1 MLHTQEWGR
10 QDGLPYWDIV
20 GFFQD
25 SRGFIWLQN
34 RDQLLHFDGRQFQ
47 YVESTD
53 VEQGSW
59 SSKLYSMVDIEE
71 DIHHNIWRYFQGAQE
86 FRIYDPAANRHY
98 TLPEYL
104 GGDTPSLPLEKI
116 RMISVDRTIYIID
129 DLGGTIW
136 AYDGS
141 LKRVFHDGTAC
152 YWEHNSYD
160 HLTGERAVYYLPGPD
175 QQFWIIHRKLG
186 VMLCNE
192 QGIVIAHYPRLSP
205 DRFGFFIAAGNQ
217 LYYFPQNG
225 TTVQRPN
232 LYRVGGTEAPL
243 AKWPSFRREF
253 LPGNFFLNFP
263 DDNTHFLIERS
274 HNTFFNVWN
283 GQREPKKLSSFFSSI
298 GLFLTSESIDAR
310 IRFFEQTANGE
321 IWFFMDGVL
330 TRLSFQKKRFESIFK
345 GRSFRDFAF
354 LDDQTFYGLYYG
366 KNDLVLDVFH
376 TDGVRITPS
385 PFVLPDVSLLSSVT
399 IHNGETWVGSE
410 RFLAHYSR
418 DRQLTGGSPLR
429 SDNGLNG
436 AHSLVFPSDRRLLYA
451 SDKGITE
458 VDLVSRNLRYLLK
471 GVRTNHLF
479 EDKAGDCWA
488 ATEAGLYHLPSK
500 RMFLDTAMTSRTPL
514 SVVHIHEEADGSFWL
529 ATKQG
534 LVHWKP
540 FEKDFEQ
547 FTTTDGLSNNTLHA
561 VYAGAG
567 DWLWLSS
574 DHGIMAFNRRT
585 REVNAFFEKDGL
597 AHSEQNWRAHGLGP
611 DGKLYFGGI
620 NGITRFDP
628 KDVSFDEDQ
637 TAPYAVFLQSI
648 SFLESGSKNT
658 TNLHLGLANQFAAPF
673 SLPASTIQLE
683 VSIAHPSF
691 AINDAHHLEW
701 RIEGVSPD
709 WSAIPP
715 SGRLIFYGLPA
726 GFFDLQIR
734 AWNTSQPN
742 HIQSLIIPFRK
753 VYFFYQQ
760 PWFGLLAALLVVF
773 IPMLIIRWRLRS
785 IHARNLLLKQMVS
798 QRTQELEYSNAEILR
813 QKEKLERI
821 DASKNQLFNN
831 ISHEFRTPLT
841 LIQGYADS
849 LLAPPGSERIA
860 VGKPATRIKEQA
872 KTLSRMIEEIMD
884 LSKVQQGNIQLTKEP
899 VEWTAFLQREFYL
912 FESQARH
919 KQLDYRLC
927 IEPDA
932 KTYLA
937 IDTQKMERILHN
949 LISNALKFTP
959 AAGRILIR
967 CTIREEEVQ
976 VVVADTGPGVPPEE
990 QAQVFDRY
998 FQGSAARQMAQP
1010 GYGIGLAL
1018 CREYAQL
1025 MNGRLWVESLPGEGA
1040 SFFLVFPR
1048 ELTSVPVACP
1058 DEQPTINEAQP
1069 RTLAQ
1074 LLPTEGQRRLLIVED
1089 NAHVQEFLVEVLA
1102 GEYHISTAANGE
1114 EALAVLEREP
1124 DIDLILSDVMMPV
1137 MDGYT
1142 LLQKTRS
1149 HPVWGFIPFLMLTAL
1164 TAEEGKLQAL
1174 RLGVDAFLTK
1184 PFEIVE
1190 LKTQIRNL
1198 IRNQQLRK
1206 AFLRQTAPASSQEK
1220 TLDTSAPV
1228 FSAISQEEQLKEES
1242 YDEHWMNEL
1251 QEIVLKSMGKF
1262 EFKVSDLAFQL
1273 HISERTLRN
1282 YIKTYTGLAPSEFL
1296 QKARLDRAYQFAKDK
1311 KYRTIAEI
1319 AYAVG
1324 FKDAKH
1330 FSKLFTKEFGK
1341 SPAEFLK

>member
-1 MLHTQEWGR
+1 
-10 QDGLPYWDIV
+10 
-20 GFFQD
+20 
-25 SRGFIWLQN
+25 
-34 RDQLLHFDGRQFQ
+34 
-47 YVESTD
+47 
-53 VEQGSW
+53 
-59 SSKLYSMVDIEE
+59 MVDIKE

-86 FRIYDPAANRHY
+86 FRIYDPAANRNY

-104 GGDTPSLPLEKI
+104 GGDTPSLPLKKI

-141 LKRVFHDGTAC
+141 LKRVFHDGIAC

-205 DRFGFFIAAGNQ
+205 DRFGFFISEGNQ

-225 TTVQRPN
+225 TDVQRPN
-232 LYRVGGTEAPL
+232 LYRVGGMEAPL
-243 AKWPSFRREF
+243 ATWPSFRREF
-253 LPGNFFLNFP
+253 LPGNFYFNFP
-263 DDNTHFLIERS
+263 DDNTHFLIEQS
-274 HNTFFNVWN
+274 HNTFFRVWDS
-283 GQREPKKLSSFFSSI
+283 QREPKKLSSFFSSI
-298 GLFLTSESIDAR
+298 SLFLTSESIDAR
-310 IRFFEQTANGE
+310 IRFFEQTANGG

-330 TRLSFQKKRFESIFK
+330 TQLSFQKKRFESIFK
-345 GRSFRDFAF
+345 GKSFRDFAF

-366 KNDLVLDVFH
+366 KNDLILDVFH
-376 TDGVRITPS
+376 TDGARITPS

-399 IHNGETWVGSE
+399 IHNGETWVGSDY
-410 RFLAHYSR
+410 FLAHYSR
-418 DRQLTGGSPLR
+418 DRQLTRGSPLR

-458 VDLVSRNLRYLLK
+458 VDLVSQNLRYLLK

-500 RMFLDTAMTSRTPL
+500 RMFLDTTMTSRTPL
-514 SVVHIHEEADGSFWL
+514 SMVHIHEEADGSFWL

-547 FTTTDGLSNNTLHA
+547 FTTADGLSNNTLHA

-658 TNLHLGLANQFAAPF
+658 TNLHPGLANQFVTPF
-673 SLPASTIQLE
+673 SLPASAIQME
-683 VSIAHPSF
+683 VCIVQPSF
-691 AINDAHHLEW
+691 AINDARHLEW
-701 RIEGVSPD
+701 RIEGLSPT
-709 WSAIPP
+709 WSAVPP
-715 SGRLIFYGLPA
+715 GGRLILYGLPA

-734 AWNTSQPN
+734 AWNTSRPD
-742 HIQSLIIPFRK
+742 HIQSLVIPFRK
-753 VYFFYQQ
+753 AYFFYQQ
-760 PWFGLLAALLVVF
+760 PWFWLLAALLAVF

-785 IHARNLLLKQMVS
+785 LKNRNLVLKKMVYE
-798 QRTQELEYSNAEILR
+798 RTEELERSNANILQ
-813 QKEKLERI
+813 QKEQLERI
-821 DASKNQLFNN
+821 DASKTQLFNN

-849 LLAPPGSERIA
+849 LLMSANGELPTIN
-860 VGKPATRIKEQA
+860 KPANSIKAQA
-872 KTLSRMIEEIMD
+872 MRLAKMIQEIMD
-884 LSKVQQGNIQLTKEP
+884 LSRLQQGIILLKKEP
-899 VEWTAFLQREFYL
+899 VEWISFLQTEFYL
-912 FESQARH
+912 FEGQAQQ
-919 KQLDYRLC
+919 KQLDYQLR
-927 IEPDA
+927 IKPDE
-932 KTYLA
+932 KVYVS
-937 IDTQKMERILHN
+937 IDKEKVERILQN
-949 LISNALKFTP
+949 LISNAIKFTP
-959 AAGRILIR
+959 AAGRILVS
-967 CTIREEEVQ
+967 CTIREAEIE
-976 VVVADTGPGVPPEE
+976 VVVADTGPGILMEE
-990 QAQVFDRY
+990 QAYIFDRY
-998 FQGSAARQMAQP
+998 FQGSAPSQTSQT

-1018 CREYAQL
+1018 CREYMELIQ
-1025 MNGRLWVESLPGEGA
+1025 GRLWVESRPGEGA
-1040 SFFLVFPR
+1040 SFFVVFPK
-1048 ELTSVPVACP
+1048 ELASVAAVTPHKRRPSDEPRLPILKDPLPV
-1058 DEQPTINEAQP
+1058 QQ
-1069 RTLAQ
+1069 Q
-1074 LLPTEGQRRLLIVED
+1074 SHLLIVED
-1089 NAHVQEFLVEVLA
+1089 NEHVQAFLVETLA
-1102 GEYHISTAANGE
+1102 GDYRISAATNGE

-1124 DIDLILSDVMMPV
+1124 NIDLILSDVMMPV
-1137 MDGYT
+1137 MDGFT

-1149 HPVWGFIPFLMLTAL
+1149 HPNWGFIPFMMITAL
-1164 TAEEGKLQAL
+1164 TADEGKLQAL
-1174 RLGVDAFLTK
+1174 RLGVDAFLSK
-1184 PFEIVE
+1184 PFEVVE
-1190 LKTQIRNL
+1190 LQTQIRNL
-1198 IRNQQLRK
+1198 IRNQELRK
-1206 AFLRQTAPASSQEK
+1206 GFLKKAAPGREPV
-1220 TLDTSAPV
+1220 LEPSAPNPV
-1228 FSAISQEEQLKEES
+1228 SEEELLPEKSS
-1242 YDEHWMNEL
+1242 YDEQWMNEL
-1251 QEIVLKSMGKF
+1251 QAIVLKNIGKVD
-1262 EFKVSDLAFQL
+1262 FKVIDLAFQM

-1282 YIKTYTGLAPSEFL
+1282 YLHAYTGLSPSEFL
-1296 QKARLDRAYQFAKDK
+1296 QKARLDRAYQLAQDK
-1311 KYRTIAEI
+1311 KYRTVAEI

-1330 FSKLFTKEFGK
+1330 FSKLFSRAFGK
-1341 SPAEFLK
+1341 SPADYLK